1 MKQYP
6 RIYSLSTLGLIHHQ
20 EFDYLFHPFRTDFIG
35 ESGSGKSMIADLI
48 QLIFV
53 GSDAFESATKATGK
67 REPEGMVLTE
77 GGHSKTMGYAL
88 LNIEMQPNKYLVAGA
103 YIETGN
109 RNVQAFIIQQGFDKN
124 EIVYLDKPVLHKD
137 LVVDDN
143 IQPLDQLKDILT
155 EKGLFCQSWS
165 RLKKYHELLYKQNIL
180 PIDLSTNDRLLKD
193 YAEILQSF
201 SRGKLLD
208 TQKSSSLKDFLFGRD
223 TANSIYETYKTAVKD
238 MEATIGEYGANLQ
251 EIARVTEKEAA
262 LLALKK
268 IRDERDQY
276 QKIWIEKQLL
286 YANQETLTL
295 RKEIIDT
302 ITAFAKAKQHYNILH
317 ELLKTEITHLESAIP
332 LLEIEKQA
340 LSNKYDE
347 SLVSYKET
355 GKVPKWLQETNCT
368 MEQLRDKYE
377 ENNQVRLKKENLKNL
392 IQELK
397 SKNLETSFE
406 QVKAKD
412 SIGSLNQF
420 LTDAITAL
428 KTEIETKE
436 VLKRF
441 SNLNDPD
448 SFANWAI
455 AQKRPFTLD
464 EESAILEF
472 QKLPRKKP
480 ANNKDYLPS
489 PQDFIDALEMI
500 EKEDTGFWINLN
512 GIRKFVP
519 YTPKQIFDTTDTQ
532 TITSYFGEY
541 STSLD
546 EEISNAKKK
555 LGDYPTIQTILLNLP
570 NPTDALAAYNDKE
583 KVIAYKLIDSLYVG
597 ETEFVKA
604 LDAYKNKSEI
614 EDSYNEAKQNLDDI
628 QEKITESKTL
638 LSVFKSY
645 HGVDNSATDDFITQ
659 IESNDEFAGIIL
671 ETDRTYELM
680 KGNVQAA
687 FKQSSD
693 KGAFIKDNQNEIR
706 PRLSAISSIQNKI
719 KEYEEWKEKL
729 EKVKLQYLN
738 LYNSVP
744 DNLVAD
750 AYIPNPNKEH
760 EMFIRAEAEYFSS
773 YKKTIQQ
780 YIPSEAFRLEE
791 DDNLSELA
799 KSLLPEA
806 FHEAVLSDQS
816 EETIIETIA
825 NYLHRINDKNR
836 QLNNRKIQ
844 KIKDLLHDVDVAASQ
859 QENIIRRIDNFLKDE
874 TSITGGYKARL
885 KKSTATLFPKEWM
898 SRFQENLEDTSNNF
912 TGKLAEKI
920 DLENMIVTAFLDCG
934 GHAGMQVTAQKLL
947 DPSVYYEVEFKMESA
962 TGRVNKG
969 STGQTYAAIALLC
982 IARLSVMDN
991 EEGKKQ
997 QPAVRIMPIDEAEGL
1012 GSNYD
1017 MLHDIAQLYDYQI
1030 ISLSIG
1036 PVGKFKDGE
1045 QYLYILHKNME
1056 EEAAVNYTPMAI
1068 LCEADKSTIQNGI
1081 EI

>member
-6 RIYSLSTLGLIHHQ
+6 RIHSLSTLGLIHHQ

-77 GGHSKTMGYAL
+77 GGHNKTMGYAL
-88 LNIEMQPNKYLVAGA
+88 LNIEMQPQRYLVAGA

-109 RNVQAFIIQQGFDKN
+109 KNVQAFIIQQGFEKN
-124 EIVYLDKPVLHKD
+124 EIVYLDKPILHKD
-137 LVVDDN
+137 LVEDDN
-143 IQPLDQLKDILT
+143 ILPLDQLKDILT
-155 EKGLFCQSWS
+155 ERGLFCQSWS

-180 PIDLSTNDRLLKD
+180 PIDLSASDRQLKD

-208 TQKSSSLKDFLFGRD
+208 TQKSSSLKEFLFGRD
-223 TANSIYETYKTAVKD
+223 TANSIYETYKAAVKD
-238 MEATIGEYGANLQ
+238 MEATIGEYGSNLQ

-262 LLALKK
+262 LLSLKK
-268 IRDERDQY
+268 SRDERDQY
-276 QKIWIEKQLL
+276 QKKWIDKQLL

-295 RKEIIDT
+295 RREITDT
-302 ITAFAKAKQHYNILH
+302 ITEFAKTKQHNKILH
-317 ELLKTEITHLESAIP
+317 ALLNAEIAQLASAIP
-332 LLEIEKQA
+332 TLEIEEQA
-340 LSNKYDE
+340 LSNKYDQE
-347 SLVSYKET
+347 LVTYKET
-355 GKVPKWLQETNCT
+355 EKVQKWLQEANCT
-368 MEQLRDKYE
+368 LDQLRSKYD
-377 ENNQVRLKKENLKNL
+377 ENNQVRSKKENLQNL
-392 IQELK
+392 IKELK
-397 SKNLETSFE
+397 SKNLDAIFD
-406 QVKAKD
+406 QVEVKD
-412 SIGSLNQF
+412 SIGSINQF
-420 LTDAITAL
+420 LTDAVSAL
-428 KTEIETKE
+428 KVEIETKE
-436 VLKRF
+436 ILKRF

-448 SFANWAI
+448 SFAYWAI
-455 AQKRPFTLD
+455 AQKRAFTLE
-464 EESAILEF
+464 EESAIIEF
-472 QKLPRKKP
+472 QKFPRKKP

-489 PQDFIDALEMI
+489 PKEFINALEVV
-500 EKEDTGFWINLN
+500 EKEENGFWINLN
-512 GIRKFVP
+512 GIRKFVQ
-519 YTPKQIFDTTDTQ
+519 YTPKQIFNTTDTQ
-532 TITSYFGEY
+532 SIASHFAAY
-541 STSLD
+541 SSTLD
-546 EEISNAKKK
+546 KEISNAQKK
-555 LGDYPTIQTILLNLP
+555 LADYPTLQTILLNLP
-570 NPTDALAAYNDKE
+570 NPTEALAAYNDKE
-583 KVIAYKLIDSLYVG
+583 KVITYKLIDSLHVG
-597 ETEFVKA
+597 ETDFAKA
-604 LDAYKNKSEI
+604 LEVYKNKSEI
-614 EDSYNEAKQNLDDI
+614 EDRYKEAKQNLAEI
-628 QEKITESKTL
+628 QKQIMDSKIQ
-638 LSVFKSY
+638 LSVFESY
-645 HGVDNSATDDFITQ
+645 QGLANNATDNFTTQ
-659 IESNDEFAGIIL
+659 LESNDEFGGIVL
-671 ETDRTYELM
+671 EIARTYELT
-680 KGNVQAA
+680 KDNIQAT
-687 FKQSSD
+687 FKQASD
-693 KGAFIKDNQNEIR
+693 KGAFIKDNQHVIE
-706 PRLSAISSIQNKI
+706 PKLSAIAGIQNKI
-719 KEYEEWKEKL
+719 KEYEGWKEEL
-729 EKVKLQYLN
+729 EKVKLQYQE
-738 LYNSVP
+738 LYNELP
-744 DNLVAD
+744 DNIISD
-750 AYIPNPNKEH
+750 TYIPNPNREY
-760 EMFIRAEAEYFSS
+760 EIFIRAETEYFSS

-780 YIPSEAFRLEE
+780 YIPSEAYRLEE
-791 DDNLSELA
+791 EDNLSELA

-806 FHEAVLSDQS
+806 FHEAVLSDGS

-844 KIKDLLHDVDVAASQ
+844 KIKDLLHDVDVAAAQ

-874 TSITGGYKARL
+874 TSITGGYKVRL
-885 KKSTATLFPKEWM
+885 KKTTSTLFPKEWM

-912 TGKLAEKI
+912 TGRLAEKI
-920 DLENMIVTAFLDCG
+920 DLENMIITAFLSCG
-934 GHAGMQVTAQKLL
+934 GYAGMQVTVQKLL

-1068 LCEADKSTIQNGI
+1068 LCEADKSAIQTGI